1 METAL
6 IIYSQGTNIPCV
18 MDLYQNETISLQYS
32 FSDIKDLKAKATYSR
47 TFRVPATTNNAQIF
61 AFIENNTF
69 QFSQFNPKRK
79 FQAIITIDTLPIM
92 EGSIQFKAAYTSN
105 GVVSEYE
112 IVFFGN
118 VIDFFKNIGDA
129 DFKNYIGVELNNDY
143 TFVVNYLNILDIMSG
158 IIGDGNIDFTLTD
171 RGENWVGMINS
182 AETRSI
188 YTNNVDKVIK
198 AGNLTPMIKA
208 EYIFNKIMSL
218 SGFELNTDES
228 STLLGELGKLYIPFT
243 SEASQIQQIR
253 TNAEF
258 AKFKLQDFTTNP
270 VIDYTDFA
278 TQSIDGGNPYV
289 YELPSISVV
298 TDEGN
303 NIIVNEFTAP
313 FSGTYLMNASLKG
326 YVDFDTQSASMRVHF
341 VKTDLSSNQSFIG
354 TSTAMQFFEYNQ
366 GQIVYRTG
374 ILHIQ
379 TTNAFIGNSTQQL
392 VYLAAGEKIRP
403 VLRIA
408 NDDLAAQ
415 SLQPV
420 TSSFTLLSPLFQCTA
435 VSQSDWGNDIDWVAN
450 APVMKCTEFMS
461 ALFKMFN
468 LVVIPD
474 KFNPKLLSFI
484 PLDEYLSTGDYKDW
498 SNIIDINKDII
509 LTPTTDYQAQIN
521 NWSYKK
527 SDDYLNDLYNTQGNR
542 VYGRLQL
549 LDPENDFATEEQKI
563 ELEFGSTPLALI
575 EATDYPIAKFIN
587 NSGDYVNPT
596 PRILYRTGDTMT
608 IHILNDDTNLIDNA
622 FVLPMF
628 SHYNAITPDI
638 TSVDYN
644 FGQETPLHP
653 TINIPYQTLYQ
664 RYWNN
669 YVANIYAPD
678 ARIMEAFFSLEFADI
693 YNFRFN
699 DKIFIR
705 DSYWRILEIKDYV
718 VGMQESVQVKLMKII
733 DVAAPC
739 NLTIDSVSNALNVL
753 FIDPDG
759 NISNGTQTCCES
771 YGYDWNAAQG
781 RCYAVRQDGGN
792 KKSFTDKNY
801 VITNNVDDN
810 PSDRQFING
819 QTNVV
824 DAGNE
829 NSIVTGS
836 SNYLGE
842 FNDNSFVA
850 GTNLVV
856 MPNVGGS
863 ITMIGDKGRAINKGI
878 TIGGN
883 GSYIGE
889 VQSGIIHLWGKGDFT
904 NNTTFIDLKIGGN
917 NPYNMPSDTM
927 WILKIL
933 LSGLQDTGA
942 DGTISGEYNLH
953 MVNRGG
959 TISFINATTI
969 DETMDNMNGYLV
981 FDVVINAETFYP
993 KIKLVNS
1000 STYPENNM
1008 KFSALTT
1015 YVQYHYE

>member
-6 IIYSQGTNIPCV
+6 IIYSQGTNTPCV

-47 TFRVPATTNNAQIF
+47 TFRIPATTNNAQIF
-61 AFIENNTF
+61 GFIENNTF

-129 DFKNYIGVELNNDY
+129 DFKNFIAVELNNDY
-143 TFVVNYLNILDIMSG
+143 TFIVNYLNILDVLG
-158 IIGDGNIDFTLTD
+158 GTIGDGNIDFTLTD
-171 RGENWVGMINS
+171 RGENWVGNVS
-182 AETRSI
+182 TANGKSI
-188 YTNNVDKVIK
+188 YSNSTTNVAK
-198 AGNLTPMIKA
+198 AGNLTPMVKA
-208 EYIFNKIMSL
+208 DYIFNKIMSL
-218 SGFELNTDES
+218 SGFELNTGES
-228 STLLGELGKLYIPFT
+228 ESLLNELGKLYIPFT
-243 SEASQIQQIR
+243 SEASQIQQLGGDS
-253 TNAEF
+253 EL
-258 AKFKLQDFTTNP
+258 AKFKLQDFVTTPTFDGN
-270 VIDYTDFA
+270 DFA
-278 TQSIDGGNPYV
+278 TQTINGSSQYI
-289 YELPSISVV
+289 YEIPNMIEVS
-298 TDEGN
+298 DAGN
-303 NIIVNEFTAP
+303 NVLNNTYTAP
-313 FSGTYLMNASLKG
+313 FNGTYLISSVINCS
-326 YVDFDTQSASMRVHF
+326 VDDDLYDSVMTIRLL
-341 VKTDLSSNQSFIG
+341 KTDLLGNQSFIG
-354 TSTAMQFFEYNQ
+354 SYSPFQWYVGFSDEVTFYATTASTAY
-366 GQIVYRTG
+366 
-374 ILHIQ
+374 
-379 TTNAFIGNSTQQL
+379 IGNSVNQQIFL
-392 VYLAAGEKIRP
+392 QAGETIRP
-403 VLRIA
+403 VIYDGLSNDINDFIA
-408 NDDLAAQ
+408 SGRTITINSCTFKCD
-415 SLQPV
+415 
-420 TSSFTLLSPLFQCTA
+420 TLSKPL
-435 VSQSDWGNDIDWVAN
+435 WGNDIDWVAN

-474 KFNPKLLSFI
+474 KFNAKLLSFI
-484 PLDEYLSTGDYKDW
+484 PLDEYLQSGDYKDW

-527 SDDYLNDLYNTQGNR
+527 SDDYLNNLFNTQGER

-575 EATDYPIAKFIN
+575 ESTDYPIAKFISS
-587 NSGDYVNPT
+587 SGDYVNPT
-596 PRILYRTGDTMT
+596 PRILFRTGDT
-608 IHILNDDTNLIDNA
+608 IELHILNDDTNTIDNA
-622 FVLPMF
+622 FVLPLF
-628 SHYNAITPDI
+628 SHYQSTIPDFN
-638 TSVDYN
+638 SNDYN

-653 TINIPYQTLYQ
+653 TTNIPYKTLYQ

-669 YVANIYAPD
+669 YIANIYAPD

-693 YNFRFN
+693 YNFRYN

-733 DVAAPC
+733 NVAAPC
-739 NLTIDSVSNALNVL
+739 NLTIDTISSSLNVI
-753 FIDPDG
+753 FIDSEG
-759 NISNGTQTCCES
+759 NTSNGNQVCCEA
-771 YGYDWNAAQG
+771 YGYDWNEAQG
-781 RCYAVRQDGGN
+781 RCYPVRQDGGG
-792 KKSFTDKNY
+792 KKSFSDKNY
-801 VITNNVDDN
+801 IVTNNVDDN
-810 PSDRQFING
+810 PLDRQFING
-819 QTNVV
+819 QTNIVQE
-824 DAGNE
+824 GNN

-836 SNYLGE
+836 NNYLGE
-842 FNDNSFVA
+842 FNNNSFVA

-863 ITMIGDKGRAINKGI
+863 ITIIGDQAIALNKGI

-883 GSYIGE
+883 GTYRGE

-981 FDVVINAETFYP
+981 FDVVIVGETFYP
-993 KIKLVNS
+993 KIKLVTS